1 MHKKEIYL
9 CSICNVSSGAC
20 SEDCAF
26 CTQSVKYDT
35 GVDVYRYKSIDLVL
49 KEAQFAKKSGA
60 IGFCLVTAGRGI
72 DKKSLEYICELSFHL
87 KKELPDLNLIVCN
100 GIASIEELKELK
112 KSGIRSYNHNLES
125 SKEYYKKICTT
136 HDWDDR
142 YQTCLNVKE
151 VGLELC
157 CGGIFGMGESHED
170 RLSFVESIKSLSPA
184 SVAINF
190 FHPNPSLYLE
200 KNITLDDALFWIKYV
215 RQNLP
220 EAMVMVAGGR
230 EITFKDRVGEIF
242 EMGANSIVIG
252 NYLTTKGELVDRDL
266 KMLKDLGLEV
276 AKSCNE

>member
-35 GVDVYRYKSIDLVL
+35 DIEVYRYKSIDLIL
-49 KEAQFAKKSGA
+49 KEAHFAKKSGA
-60 IGFCLVTAGRGI
+60 IGFCLVTAGKGI
-72 DKKSLEYICELSFHL
+72 DKKSLDYICELSFHL
-87 KKELPDLNLIVCN
+87 NKELPDLNLIACN
-100 GIASIEELKELK
+100 GIASIEDLKELK

-125 SKEYYKKICTT
+125 SKEYYKKICST

-151 VGLELC
+151 VGLDLC
-157 CGGIFGMGESHED
+157 CGGIFGMGESYDD
-170 RLSFVESIKSLSPA
+170 RLSLVESIKSLSPA

-200 KNITLDDALFWIKYV
+200 KNITLDEALFWIKYV
-215 RQNLP
+215 RENLP
-220 EAMVMVAGGR
+220 RSMVMVAGGR

-252 NYLTTKGELVDRDL
+252 NYLTTRGELVDRDL

-276 AKSCNE
+276 AKNCNE